1 METNG
6 KGATKI
12 RLKWIEARPD
22 PMQYKP
28 WSPVLEPQQTFIE
41 VNVDN
46 KHLANDPQKSDTVV
60 LTPDGMAQVLK
71 TVATALMRAYSS

>member
-1 METNG
+1 MATNG
-6 KGATKI
+6 NGTTKI
-12 RLKWIEARPD
+12 RLKWMEARPD

-28 WSPVLEPQQTFIE
+28 WSPVLEPQEVYIE
-41 VNVDN
+41 VD
-46 KHLANDPQKSDTVV
+46 LANKYLTNDHHKSKIVV